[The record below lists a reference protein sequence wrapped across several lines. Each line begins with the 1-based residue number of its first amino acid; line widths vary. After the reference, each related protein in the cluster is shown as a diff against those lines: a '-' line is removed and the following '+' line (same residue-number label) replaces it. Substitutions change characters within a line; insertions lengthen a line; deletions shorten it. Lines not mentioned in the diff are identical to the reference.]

1 MKLKPY
7 KSGENA
13 LCLLDLPSLR
23 HKNLCE
29 KLKQSENLNI
39 SCLEDNKLNATPYK
53 CEIGSVS
60 FVLGLLARL
69 SFDLFKERL
78 TLTKKFKAS
87 DLAAIKSLDE
97 GYLSA
102 EACLGEEEGLEI
114 LEFLDKKAKFLIFD
128 ENLLRHKDFKNIA
141 FLMGFLCE
149 NFNLTLACSDENIT
163 KIQQAEFS
171 ELKELESFDG
181 LVLCPL
187 KSENLLCSRQ
197 FLQIAKVQDGDEV
210 EIKSKDF
217 TFKSKIQVDE
227 NLQGTVGFLDFKP
240 GGYDFVQVSIKKAAA
255 TFGIF

>member
-7 KSGENA
+7 ESGANA

-23 HKNLCE
+23 HKSLCE
-29 KLKQSENLNI
+29 KLSKSENLNI

-60 FVLGLLARL
+60 FVLALLAKL
-69 SFDLFKERL
+69 AQSE
-78 TLTKKFKAS
+78 KFA
-87 DLAAIKSLDE
+87 DLDE
-97 GYLSA
+97 GHLSA

-149 NFNLTLACSDENIT
+149 KFNLTLACSDENI
-163 KIQQAEFS
+163 KEIQGGEFS

-187 KSENLLCSRQ
+187 KSENLLCSKQ

-217 TFKSKIQVDE
+217 TLKSKIQVDE

-240 GGYDFVQVSIKKAAA
+240 RGYDFVQVSIKK
-255 TFGIF
+255 TD

>member
-7 KSGENA
+7 ESGKNA
-13 LCLLDLPSLR
+13 LCLLDLPSMR

-29 KLKQSENLNI
+29 KLKQSQNLNI

-60 FVLGLLARL
+60 FVLALLAKL
-69 SFDLFKERL
+69 AQSE
-78 TLTKKFKAS
+78 KFA
-87 DLAAIKSLDE
+87 DLDE
-97 GYLSA
+97 GHLSA

-114 LEFLDKKAKFLIFD
+114 LEFLTKKAKFLIFD

-149 NFNLTLACSDENIT
+149 NFNLTLVCSDENV
-163 KIQQAEFS
+163 KEIQGGEFS
-171 ELKELESFDG
+171 ELKELDSFDG

-217 TFKSKIQVDE
+217 TLKSKIQVDE

-240 GGYDFVQVSIKKAAA
+240 GGYDFVQVSIKKATT

>member
-7 KSGENA
+7 ESGENA

-23 HKNLCE
+23 HKNLCD

-60 FVLGLLARL
+60 FVLALLAKL
-69 SFDLFKERL
+69 AQSE
-78 TLTKKFKAS
+78 KFA
-87 DLAAIKSLDE
+87 DLDE
-97 GYLSA
+97 GHLSA

-114 LEFLDKKAKFLIFD
+114 LEFLTKKAKFLIFD

-141 FLMGFLCE
+141 FLMDFLCE
-149 NFNLTLACSDENIT
+149 NFNLTLACSDESV
-163 KIQQAEFS
+163 KEIQGGEFS
-171 ELKELESFDG
+171 ELKELDSFDG

-187 KSENLLCSRQ
+187 KSENLLCSKQ

-217 TFKSKIQVDE
+217 TLKSKIQVDE

-240 GGYDFVQVSIKKAAA
+240 KGYDFVQVSIKKATT

>member
-7 KSGENA
+7 ESGENA
-13 LCLLDLPSLR
+13 LCLLDLPSMR

-39 SCLEDNKLNATPYK
+39 SCLEDNKLNAKPYK

-60 FVLGLLARL
+60 FVLALLAKL
-69 SFDLFKERL
+69 AQS
-78 TLTKKFKAS
+78 KKFA
-87 DLAAIKSLDE
+87 DLDE
-97 GYLSA
+97 GFLSA
-102 EACLGEEEGLEI
+102 ECCLGEEEGLEI
-114 LEFLDKKAKFLIFD
+114 LEFLEKKAKFLIFD

-149 NFNLTLACSDENIT
+149 KFNITLACSDENV
-163 KIQQAEFS
+163 KEIQGGEFS

-187 KSENLLCSRQ
+187 KSENLLCSKQ

-217 TFKSKIQVDE
+217 TLKSKIQVDE

-240 GGYDFVQVSIKKAAA
+240 GGYDFVQVSIKKATT

>member
-7 KSGENA
+7 ESGKNA
-13 LCLLDLPSLR
+13 LCLLDLPSMR

-29 KLKQSENLNI
+29 KLKQSQNLNI

-60 FVLGLLARL
+60 FVLALLAKL
-69 SFDLFKERL
+69 AQSE
-78 TLTKKFKAS
+78 KFR
-87 DLAAIKSLDE
+87 DLDE

-114 LEFLDKKAKFLIFD
+114 LEFLTKKAKFLIFD
-128 ENLLRHKDFKNIA
+128 ENLLRHKDFANIA

-149 NFNLTLACSDENIT
+149 KFNLNLACSDENI
-163 KIQQAEFS
+163 KEIQGGEFS
-171 ELKELESFDG
+171 ELKELDSFDG

-187 KSENLLCSRQ
+187 KSENLLCSKQ

-217 TFKSKIQVDE
+217 TLKSKIQVDE

-240 GGYDFVQVSIKKAAA
+240 GGYDFVQVSIKKATT